1 MRPLVVFGILLIA
14 IGIAGLVIDNI
25 SFTEKRVVVDAGP
38 IKVTADQQHTIPI
51 PSIAGVI
58 AILAGAG
65 MVFLGRRDAKA

>member
-1 MRPLVVFGILLIA
+1 MRPLFIFGVLLIA

-38 IKVTADQQHTIPI
+38 IKVTADQQRSIPI

-58 AILAGAG
+58 AVIAGVG
-65 MVFLGRRDAKA
+65 MIFYGRQARS

>member
-1 MRPLVVFGILLIA
+1 MRPLFIFGVLLIA

-58 AILAGAG
+58 AVIAGVG
-65 MVFLGRRDAKA
+65 MIFYGRQARS